1 MGNNQKSILLV
12 GLFISEENKHLILR
26 SSSDRLAELYQKH
39 GINVIKAST
48 KVGKIARL
56 WNTISII
63 FFNRKKF
70 DIALVPLFGGL
81 SLVLEDIVTRFLK
94 LLNKKVVLIV
104 RGGAIPEKMKTQAK
118 YYLPTLKRSDV
129 VVSPSGFTLSSLKQ
143 YGIDC
148 LLIENVINLT
158 EYTFNNK
165 QTFRPKLFWMRTF
178 EDVYNPEMAVRVA
191 AILNKKYSDFS
202 MVMAGHDRGSLQMV
216 KDLCKS
222 LHLSDK
228 IQFYGYIDNDEKNKF
243 ARELDF
249 YICTNRIDNAPVSL
263 TEVMALGMP
272 IVTVNSGGIPFL
284 VTDKV
289 NALMVDLDDDEAM
302 ANAIVSVVEN
312 PMKGNQLIQNGLSYS
327 RQFGENAVMIKWNK
341 LFHQLGYQ
349 SQN

>member
-1 MGNNQKSILLV
+1 MNKNQKNILLV
-12 GLFISEENKHLILR
+12 GLFISEKNKHLILR

-39 GINVIKAST
+39 GIGVVKAST

-56 WNTISII
+56 WDTAAII
-63 FFNRKKF
+63 IKNRKNF
-70 DIALVPLFGGL
+70 DIAIVPLFGGL
-81 SLVLEDIVTRFLK
+81 SLVLEDIITRLLK
-94 LLNKKVVLIV
+94 LLNKKVILIV

-129 VVSPSGFTLSSLKQ
+129 VVSPSGFTLSSLKE

-148 LLIENVINLT
+148 LLIENVINLH

-165 QTFRPKLFWMRTF
+165 QSFRPKLFWMRTF
-178 EDVYNPEMAVRVA
+178 EDIYNPEMAIRVA
-191 AILNKKYSDFS
+191 VILNKKYNDFT

-216 KDLCKS
+216 KDLSQS
-222 LHLSDK
+222 LGLADK
-228 IQFYGYIDNDEKNKF
+228 VQFYGYIQNDEKNKF
-243 ARELDF
+243 AHDLDF

-302 ANAIVSVVEN
+302 ANAIVSIVEN
-312 PMKGNQLIQNGLSYS
+312 PMIGQQLIKNGLQYS
-327 RQFGENAVMIKWNK
+327 KQFGEESVMIKWNQ
-341 LFHQLGYQ
+341 LFNQLGYQ
-349 SQN
+349 HQN